1 MYSVAQF
8 SLVSGSSRGFR
19 SLSPRFVVF
28 IRGEI
33 DLSSLPCFG
42 GAAVQISLK
51 IGECCVAGVIS
62 SRMMQFGPQ
71 SMYRI
76 LYEKHNSNSDSDGTT
91 ITKTLDCQQH
101 RPHNIHRDTIRPH
114 RL

>member
-1 MYSVAQF
+1 MAQI
-8 SLVSGSSRGFR
+8 SLVRGSFQRFR
-19 SLSPRFVVF
+19 SLSPHFVVF
-28 IRGEI
+28 KNGERN
-33 DLSSLPCFG
+33 LNNLPCLG

-51 IGECCVAGVIS
+51 IGQCCVARVIS

-76 LYEKHNSNSDSDGTT
+76 LYEKHNSDSDGTT

-101 RPHNIHRDTIRPH
+101 RPNNIHRDTIRPH